1 MPAMLEGFY
10 KTFLNC
16 ILRSLWQRSE
26 ENIYIAKGI
35 IFLCYY
41 NRNETETVV
50 ADQLKQA
57 SNDFYP
63 YRIYR
68 INENYFINTNLQA
81 QGHSPI

>member
-26 ENIYIAKGI
+26 ENIYLAKEI

-57 SNDFYP
+57 SS
-63 YRIYR
+63 
-68 INENYFINTNLQA
+68 INISFSDLYFK
-81 QGHSPI
+81 GEF